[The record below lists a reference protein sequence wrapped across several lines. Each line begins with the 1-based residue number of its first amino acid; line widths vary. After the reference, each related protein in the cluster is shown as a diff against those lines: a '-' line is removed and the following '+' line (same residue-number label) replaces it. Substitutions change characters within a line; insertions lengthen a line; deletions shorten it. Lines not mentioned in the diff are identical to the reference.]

1 MPLIEPNTWL
11 ISNSQLYFADSILS
25 ENLGLNM
32 YSLFDLFNLL
42 EAILLADKII
52 TLPGDKKNDT
62 AEMLK
67 KKGILEELV
76 IEEDVAAQILL

>member
-1 MPLIEPNTWL
+1 
-11 ISNSQLYFADSILS
+11 
-25 ENLGLNM
+25 M